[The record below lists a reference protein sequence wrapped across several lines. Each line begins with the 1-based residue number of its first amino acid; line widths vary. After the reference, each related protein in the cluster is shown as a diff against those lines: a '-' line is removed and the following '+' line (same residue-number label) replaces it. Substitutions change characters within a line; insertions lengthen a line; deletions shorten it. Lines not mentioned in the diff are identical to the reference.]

1 MLWLL
6 RLLLDR
12 HDLRGCQLTTTL
24 LRRELLGR
32 KPATATG
39 LLCLLRLLLERHD
52 LRGCLLTTTLLR
64 RELLGRK
71 PATVVSLLRLLLL
84 DRGCRTLS

>member
-1 MLWLL
+1 M
-6 RLLLDR
+6 
-12 HDLRGCQLTTTL
+12 GS
-24 LRRELLGR
+24 G
-32 KPATATG
+32 TANG
-39 LLCLLRLLLERHD
+39 LLWLLRLLLERHD

-71 PATVVSLLRLLLL
+71 PATVVGLLRLLLL